1 MSRPLPAVLLVAAC
15 TIVTLTARA
24 DSPSYAA
31 DIQAWRAKREAR
43 LKADGGWLTVAG
55 LFWLKEGANRFGSG
69 KDNDVVLPASAPD
82 WAGVFEF
89 QAGKVKLRLEAG
101 VPATIEGKTV
111 TTADMRPDTS
121 GSPDVLTLGPLT
133 MHVIERGGRFGIRLK
148 DSDSPAR
155 KAFKGLEWFPVSEQY
170 RVTARF
176 VPYDPPRRI
185 MIPNVLGDASEMPS
199 PGYASF
205 NLGGKELRL
214 DPVLEDAESEELF
227 FIFRDETSGKGTYG
241 GGRFLYT
248 EKPKAGSVVLDFNKA
263 YSPPCAFTRYATC
276 PLPPKQNRLGVRIE
290 AGEKSDIA
298 H

>member
-1 MSRPLPAVLLVAAC
+1 MSRPLPAVLLIAAC

-24 DSPSYAA
+24 DSPNYAA
-31 DIQAWRAKREAR
+31 DVEAWRVKREAR

-69 KDNDVVLPASAPD
+69 KDNDVVLPSPAPER
-82 WAGVFEF
+82 AGVFEF

-101 VPATIEGKTV
+101 VPASIDGKLV

-121 GSPDVLTLGPLT
+121 GSPDVLALGPLT

-148 DSDSPAR
+148 DNDSPAR

-176 VPYDPPRRI
+176 VPYDPPRKI
-185 MIPNVLGDASEMPS
+185 TIPNVLGDASEMPS
-199 PGYASF
+199 PGYAAFS
-205 NLGGKELRL
+205 LGGKELRL
-214 DPVLEDAESEELF
+214 DPVLEDAASDELF
-227 FIFRDETSGKGTYG
+227 FIFRDETSGRGTYG

-248 EKPKAGSVVLDFNKA
+248 EKPKDGSVVLDFNKA
-263 YSPPCAFTRYATC
+263 YSPPCAFTQYATC

>member
-1 MSRPLPAVLLVAAC
+1 MSRPLPAALLIAAC
-15 TIVTLTARA
+15 AIATLTARA
-24 DSPSYAA
+24 DSPNYAA
-31 DIQAWRAKREAR
+31 DVEAWRVKREAR

-55 LFWLKEGANRFGSG
+55 LFWLKEGPNRFGSG
-69 KDNDVVLPASAPD
+69 KDNDVVLPSSAPER
-82 WAGVFEF
+82 AGVFEF
-89 QAGKVKLRLEAG
+89 QAGKVKLRLEAA
-101 VPATIEGKTV
+101 VPASIDGKLV

-121 GSPDVLTLGPLT
+121 GSPDVLALGPLT

-148 DSDSPAR
+148 DNDSPAR

-176 VPYDPPRRI
+176 VPYDPPRKI
-185 MIPNVLGDASEMPS
+185 TIPNVLGDASEMPS
-199 PGYASF
+199 PGYAAF
-205 NLGGKELRL
+205 TLGGKELRL
-214 DPVLEDAESEELF
+214 DPVLEDAASDELF
-227 FIFRDETSGKGTYG
+227 FIFRDETSGRGTYG

-248 EKPKAGSVVLDFNKA
+248 EKPKDGSVVLDFNKA

-290 AGEKSDIA
+290 AGEKSDLA